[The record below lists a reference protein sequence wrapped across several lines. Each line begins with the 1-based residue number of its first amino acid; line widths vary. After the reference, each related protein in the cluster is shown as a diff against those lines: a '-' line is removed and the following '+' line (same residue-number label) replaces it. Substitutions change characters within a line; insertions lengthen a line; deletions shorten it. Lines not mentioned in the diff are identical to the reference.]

1 MAKLNLFAA
10 IDIGSSRISMKIF
23 QLKKND
29 SITVIDSCESNL
41 SIGKETYNVGKI
53 SYELTGEIC
62 SCLENF
68 KRIMNEYGV
77 TDYICYAT
85 SAVREASNSEYI
97 RDQIFIR
104 TGLKVG
110 IASNEEERFLHY
122 KALALN
128 MKNFDDIIGE
138 GALIIEV
145 SAGSVQVTSYEKSK
159 LQFSQNLPLGSLR
172 ITEVMSGV
180 RNNTI
185 LFSKL
190 VKEYAGSMI
199 ELYKNSFFT
208 DPKYK
213 HIILIGSYTDNI
225 KAALKLKDDKV
236 TSAQLESLYNEIMDT
251 GLYDFGDK
259 YNFSYEECR
268 LMMSSLLLY
277 RPFTTNKTDK
287 NIFMPDVEFT
297 DGICVEYAEKNK
309 FTHTKHIF
317 TNDIFSSAM
326 YYAGRYGTNKK
337 HIEKVVSYC
346 ESIFM
351 ALSKKFGLSK
361 FDLVLLK
368 VAAIFASTG
377 LYINVNDYNIY
388 SYNITKAN
396 KLLGLSN
403 KDNDIISLVVLF
415 QNGIFDFEEYEYLS
429 KSRKLLIAKLSS
441 ILSLAHSIDYEYKQ
455 KVDRIR
461 VSLKNGELIITAY
474 TDTDITI
481 EQWQFEEREE
491 FFEDV
496 FGIPA
501 RLKKKDI

>member
-10 IDIGSSRISMKIF
+10 IDIGSSQIGMKIF

-29 SITVIDSCESNL
+29 SISVVESCQSNL

-53 SYELTGEIC
+53 SYELTSEIC

-77 TDYICYAT
+77 SDYICYAT

-97 RDQIFIR
+97 RDQILIR

-128 MKNFDDIIGE
+128 MKDFDDIIEE
-138 GALIIEV
+138 GALIVEV
-145 SAGSVQVTSYEKSK
+145 SSGSMQVSCYEKAK

-172 ITEVMSGV
+172 ITEIMSGV
-180 RNNTI
+180 KNSTVV
-185 LFSKL
+185 FSKL
-190 VKEYAGSMI
+190 LKEYTANMLDIYKKSFFASVK
-199 ELYKNSFFT
+199 YKN
-208 DPKYK
+208 
-213 HIILIGSYTDNI
+213 IILMGSHTDNI
-225 KAALKLKDDKV
+225 KAALKAENDIV
-236 TSAQLESLYNEIMDT
+236 TSKQLEELYNRINEE
-251 GLYDFGDK
+251 GLYDFSDK
-259 YNFSYEECR
+259 HNFSYEESR
-268 LMMSSLLLY
+268 LMMASLLLF
-277 RPFTTNKTDK
+277 RQFTDNFEKK
-287 NIFMPDVEFT
+287 IYMPDIEFT

-309 FTHTKHIF
+309 FTHTRHIF

-326 YYAGRYGTNKK
+326 YYAERYGIDKK
-337 HIEKVVSYC
+337 HTEKIMLYC
-346 ESIFM
+346 EEIFS

-368 VAAIFASTG
+368 VAAIFSSTG
-377 LYINVNDYNIY
+377 YYINVNDYNIY

-403 KDNDIISLVVLF
+403 KDNEIISLVVLF
-415 QNGIFDFEEYEYLS
+415 QNGVFDTEEYRYIS
-429 KSRKLLIAKLSS
+429 KSRKLLIAKLAA
-441 ILSLAHSIDYEYKQ
+441 ILSLAVSIDYEHRQ
-455 KVDRIR
+455 KVEKIK
-461 VSLKNGELIITAY
+461 VTLKDGEMVINAY
-474 TDTDITI
+474 TDSDITL
-481 EQWQFEEREE
+481 EKWQFNDREE

-501 RLKKKDI
+501 RLKNRNL

>member
-29 SITVIDSCESNL
+29 SISVVDSCESNL

-53 SYELTGEIC
+53 SYELTSEIC
-62 SCLENF
+62 RCLENF
-68 KRIMNEYGV
+68 KRVMNEYGV
-77 TDYICYAT
+77 SDYICYAT

-97 RDQIFIR
+97 RDQILIR

-128 MKNFDDIIGE
+128 MENFDEIIEE

-145 SAGSVQVTSYEKSK
+145 SSGSLQVTSYEKSK

-172 ITEVMSGV
+172 IIEIMSGV
-180 RNNTI
+180 RNSTI
-185 LFSKL
+185 VFSKL
-190 VKEYAGSMI
+190 LKEYTANML
-199 ELYKNSFFT
+199 ELYKNSFFNN
-208 DPKYK
+208 PKYK
-213 HIILIGSYTDNI
+213 NIILIGAQTDNI
-225 KAALKLKDDKV
+225 KTALKAENDIV
-236 TSAQLESLYNEIMDT
+236 SSAQLDELYKEINDI
-251 GLYDFGDK
+251 GLYDFSDK

-268 LMMSSLLLY
+268 LMMASLLLY
-277 RPFTTNKTDK
+277 RSFTSKFEK
-287 NIFMPDVEFT
+287 SIFMPDIEFT

-309 FTHTKHIF
+309 YTHTRHIF

-326 YYAGRYGTNKK
+326 YYAGRYGIDKK
-337 HIEKVVSYC
+337 HVEKVLSYC

-351 ALSKKFGLSK
+351 ALSKRFGLSK

-368 VAAIFASTG
+368 VAAIYSGTG
-377 LYINVNDYNIY
+377 LYININDFNIY

-403 KDNDIISLVVLF
+403 KDNEIISLVVLF
-415 QNGIFDFEEYEYLS
+415 QNGIFDFDEYNYLS
-429 KSRKLLIAKLSS
+429 KSRKLLIAKLAS
-441 ILSLAHSIDYEYKQ
+441 ILSLALSIDYEHKQ
-455 KVDRIR
+455 KVERIR
-461 VSLKNGELIITAY
+461 VSLKNGEININAY
-474 TDTDITI
+474 TDSDITL
-481 EQWQFEEREE
+481 EQWQFNEREE

-501 RLKKKDI
+501 RLKNKNL